1 LLAKDEIGMGSL
13 RTDVVIIGAGIIGS
27 SIAYHL
33 AKHKLR
39 VIVLER
45 GDIASGSSG
54 ACDGLVFLQ
63 SKKPGIHLELALESR
78 RRFDALAK
86 QLPVPIEYKAT
97 GGMVMAETEAEMAAM
112 KQFVKAQQ
120 ENGLD
125 VTLLDGAGARRL
137 EPHLSEQISGAT
149 FSALDG
155 QVNPIA
161 LTLGFALGARSLGA
175 RIITGTS
182 VTGIDMA
189 AGRVSA
195 VETDTGRIAAHIVV
209 NASGARAPDIGQM
222 VGLTIPIKPRRGQI
236 IVTEHCPRMIQT
248 CMISAKYIAAKYNPK
263 IAQGKGEGISIE
275 QTENGNFLLGSTREF
290 VGYDKRTTPE
300 GLQRIAAKT
309 AGIIP
314 ALDRVHVIR
323 AFAGLRPFT
332 PDGLPILGPVDPI
345 PGFFMAAGHEGDGI
359 ALAPVTG
366 ALMAQ
371 LIATGKS
378 DIPLEDFRLGR
389 FDTTKEDMEAVH
401 G

>member
-1 LLAKDEIGMGSL
+1 LAKDEIGMGASQ
-13 RTDVVIIGAGIIGS
+13 TDVVIIGAGIIGS
-27 SIAYHL
+27 SVAYHL

-39 VIVLER
+39 VTVLER

-97 GGMVMAETEAEMAAM
+97 GGMVVAETEAEMAALE
-112 KQFVKAQQ
+112 QFVRAQQ

-125 VTLLDGAGARRL
+125 VTLLDRVGACRL

-149 FSALDG
+149 FSTLDG

-175 RIITGTS
+175 RIITGAS

-195 VETDTGRIAAHIVV
+195 VETDTERIAVQIVV
-209 NASGARAPDIGQM
+209 NATGAHAPDIGQM

-236 IVTEHCPRMIQT
+236 IVTESCPRMIQA
-248 CMISAKYIAAKYNPK
+248 CMLSAKYIAAKYNPE
-263 IAQGKGEGISIE
+263 IAEGKGEGISIE
-275 QTENGNFLLGSTREF
+275 QTQTGNFLLGSTREF
-290 VGYDKRTTPE
+290 AGYDKRTTPE

-314 ALDRVHVIR
+314 ALDRLHVIR

-332 PDGLPILGPVDPI
+332 PDGLPILGPVDPV

-359 ALAPVTG
+359 ALAPITG

-371 LIATGKS
+371 LIATGRS
-378 DIPLEDFRLGR
+378 DIPVEDFRLGR
-389 FDTTKEDMEAVH
+389 FDITKKHVEVVH